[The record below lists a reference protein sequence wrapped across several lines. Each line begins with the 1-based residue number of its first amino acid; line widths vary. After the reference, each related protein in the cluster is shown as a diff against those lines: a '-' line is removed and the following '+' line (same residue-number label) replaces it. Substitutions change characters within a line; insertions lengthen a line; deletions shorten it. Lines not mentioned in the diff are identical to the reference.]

1 MSLLL
6 SDTPKTPTV
15 TSRSGKVLAVSIGST
30 LSMVASLIFGIVAS
44 RWLSKNDYATI
55 RQTFLAYEFIA
66 PVLMLGLPTALY
78 FFFPKEENKRGIVI
92 DNISLLFLTGCI
104 FSIFL
109 LCGGYKLIARRFDNP
124 DLLETLPWLIPY
136 PLIIMPTAGLAAILV
151 LQNKTKSLAVY
162 NVVLSLAV
170 TLSGIWAVLATHSYF
185 APVIVRV
192 FVPILFIPVALFLML
207 SGNPGSTRWPC
218 RDSMLSMARYSLP
231 LGAATILGQ
240 ITLQLHGVIV
250 SSICTPEEFAVYIN
264 GAIEL
269 PIVGIVTGS
278 IATIILADMSSLCA
292 KGDKPAALALFRKAS
307 VKSACFLFPAT
318 CFLLVVATPFISLLY
333 SEQYE
338 ASATPFRI
346 YLLILPIRIVV
357 YGSALMALGLT
368 KTILVRSIFD
378 LFVNAILCWI
388 FVRAIGYIGAPIALA
403 LTLYLWTTPFNILKI
418 SQGFQVKWK
427 HALPMRELFTISTL
441 CVAPLPLVY
450 FGMHGVE
457 LPNFAQIILSAAL
470 YWPLITFLL
479 YKFRF
484 ISIPKR
490 IEVFIPKPLR
500 QKA

>member
-15 TSRSGKVLAVSIGST
+15 TSRSGKVLALSIGSS

-92 DNISLLFLTGCI
+92 DNISLLFLAGCI

-162 NVVLSLAV
+162 NVALSLAV

-192 FVPILFIPVALFLML
+192 FVPMLFIPVALFLML

-240 ITLQLHGVIV
+240 LTLQSHSIIV
-250 SSICTPEEFAVYIN
+250 SSICTPDEFAVYIN
-264 GAIEL
+264 GATQV
-269 PIVGIVTGS
+269 PIVGIITGS
-278 IATIILADMSSLCA
+278 IATVILSEMSFFCA
-292 KGDKPAALALFRKAS
+292 KGDKPVALELFRKAS
-307 VKSACFLFPAT
+307 IKSACVLFPVT
-318 CFLLVVATPFISLLY
+318 CFLFVTATQFITLLY
-333 SEQYE
+333 SEKYE
-338 ASATPFRI
+338 ASVTPFRI

-368 KTILVRSIFD
+368 RAILIRSIFD
-378 LFVNAILCWI
+378 FLINALLCWVL
-388 FVRAIGYIGAPIALA
+388 VRTIGYIGAPIALA
-403 LTLYLWTTPFNILKI
+403 LTLYLWTTPFNLLRIGQGFGVHWRETLPMDSLLKI
-418 SQGFQVKWK
+418 ALACIACIPLALLGSYGFDIPPIARM
-427 HALPMRELFTISTL
+427 ALAGFLYLVPVVFLFNYMGHL
-441 CVAPLPLVY
+441 NLV
-450 FGMHGVE
+450 
-457 LPNFAQIILSAAL
+457 NIRN
-470 YWPLITFLL
+470 
-479 YKFRF
+479 K
-484 ISIPKR
+484 
-490 IEVFIPKPLR
+490 LR
-500 QKA
+500 KVI

>member
-1 MSLLL
+1 MSRLL
-6 SDTPKTPTV
+6 SDTRKTPTM
-15 TSRSGKVLAVSIGST
+15 TSRSERVLALSIGST
-30 LSMVASLIFGIVAS
+30 LSMVASLIYGIVAS

-92 DNISLLFLTGCI
+92 DNIFLLFLTGLI

-109 LCGGYKLIARRFDNP
+109 CCGGYHLIARRFDNP

-151 LQNKTKSLAVY
+151 LQNKTKPLAVY

-192 FVPILFIPVALFLML
+192 FVPMLFIPVALYFML

-231 LGAATILGQ
+231 LGAATILSQ
-240 ITLQLHGVIV
+240 LTLQLHGVIV

-292 KGDKPAALALFRKAS
+292 KGDKPAALELFRKAS
-307 VKSACFLFPAT
+307 IKSACILFPAT
-318 CFLLVVATPFISLLY
+318 CFLFVTATQFITIFY
-333 SEQYE
+333 SEKYE
-338 ASATPFRI
+338 ASVTPFRI
-346 YLLILPIRIVV
+346 YLLILPIRIVI

-368 KTILVRSIFD
+368 RAILIRSIFD
-378 LFVNAILCWI
+378 LLVNALLCWVL
-388 FVRAIGYIGAPIALA
+388 VRTIGYIGAPIALA
-403 LTLYLWTTPFNILKI
+403 LTLYMWTTPFNLLRIGKGFGVHWRKTLPLDSLLKI
-418 SQGFQVKWK
+418 ALACIACIPLAILGSYGFDIAPIARI
-427 HALPMRELFTISTL
+427 ALAGFLYLVPVVFLFNYMGHL
-441 CVAPLPLVY
+441 NL
-450 FGMHGVE
+450 E
-457 LPNFAQIILSAAL
+457 NIINKLRKAL
-470 YWPLITFLL
+470 
-479 YKFRF
+479 
-484 ISIPKR
+484 
-490 IEVFIPKPLR
+490 
-500 QKA
+500 

>member
-15 TSRSGKVLAVSIGST
+15 TSRSGKVLALSIGSS

-78 FFFPKEENKRGIVI
+78 FFFPKEENKRGVVI

-109 LCGGYKLIARRFDNP
+109 LCGGYHLIARRFDNP

-162 NVVLSLAV
+162 NVVLSLTV

-218 RDSMLSMARYSLP
+218 RASMLSMARYSLP

-240 ITLQLHGVIV
+240 LTLQFHGIIV
-250 SSICTPEEFAVYIN
+250 SSICTPDEFAVYIN
-264 GAIEL
+264 GATQI

-278 IATIILADMSSLCA
+278 IATVILAEMSSFCA
-292 KGDKPAALALFRKAS
+292 KGDKPAALELFRKAS
-307 VKSACFLFPAT
+307 IKSACILFPVT
-318 CFLLVVATPFISLLY
+318 CFLFVTATQFITLLY
-333 SEQYE
+333 SDKYE
-338 ASATPFRI
+338 ASVTPFRI

-368 KTILVRSIFD
+368 RAILIRSIFD
-378 LFVNAILCWI
+378 FLINALLCWVL
-388 FVRAIGYIGAPIALA
+388 VRTLGYIGAPIALA
-403 LTLYLWTTPFNILKI
+403 LTLYIWTTPFNLLRIGQGFGVHWRKTLPMDSLLKI
-418 SQGFQVKWK
+418 ALASIACIPLALLGSYGFDIPPIARM
-427 HALPMRELFTISTL
+427 ALAGFLYLVPVIFLFNYMGHL
-441 CVAPLPLVY
+441 NLV
-450 FGMHGVE
+450 
-457 LPNFAQIILSAAL
+457 NIRN
-470 YWPLITFLL
+470 
-479 YKFRF
+479 K
-484 ISIPKR
+484 
-490 IEVFIPKPLR
+490 LR
-500 QKA
+500 KVM

>member
-15 TSRSGKVLAVSIGST
+15 TSKSGKVLALSIGSS

-78 FFFPKEENKRGIVI
+78 FFFPKEENKRGIII
-92 DNISLLFLTGCI
+92 DNISLLFLAGCI

-192 FVPILFIPVALFLML
+192 FVPMLFIPVALFLML

-269 PIVGIVTGS
+269 PIVGIITGS
-278 IATIILADMSSLCA
+278 IATVIFAEMSSQCA
-292 KGDKPAALALFRKAS
+292 KGEKPAALELFRKAS
-307 VKSACFLFPAT
+307 IKSACILFPTT
-318 CFLLVVATPFISLLY
+318 CFFFVTATPFITLLY
-333 SEQYE
+333 TEKYE
-338 ASATPFRI
+338 ASVTPFRI

-368 KTILVRSIFD
+368 RAILLRSLFDLLINALLCWVLVRT
-378 LFVNAILCWI
+378 L
-388 FVRAIGYIGAPIALA
+388 GYIGAPIALG
-403 LTLYLWTTPFNILKI
+403 LTLYLWTTPYNILTI
-418 SQGFQVKWK
+418 SKGFGVQWK
-427 HALPMRELFTISTL
+427 KALPIKDLLAIFTLS
-441 CVAPLPLVY
+441 VAALPLAILGVY
-450 FGMHGVE
+450 AFHTTAIVRFC
-457 LPNFAQIILSAAL
+457 LAAAL
-470 YWPLITFLL
+470 YWPFVLFFFYRLKMFSVPKLL
-479 YKFRF
+479 QNYVPEFFRLK
-484 ISIPKR
+484 S
-490 IEVFIPKPLR
+490 
-500 QKA
+500 

>member
-15 TSRSGKVLAVSIGST
+15 TSRSGKVLALSIGSS

-78 FFFPKEENKRGIVI
+78 FFFPKEENKRGVVI
-92 DNISLLFLTGCI
+92 DNISLLVLTGCI

-109 LCGGYKLIARRFDNP
+109 LCGGYHLIARRFDNP

-162 NVVLSLAV
+162 NVVLSLTV

-207 SGNPGSTRWPC
+207 SCNPGSTRWPC
-218 RDSMLSMARYSLP
+218 RASMLSMARYSLP

-240 ITLQLHGVIV
+240 LTLQFHGIIV
-250 SSICTPEEFAVYIN
+250 SSICTPDEFAVYIN
-264 GAIEL
+264 GATQV

-278 IATIILADMSSLCA
+278 IATVILAEMSSFCA
-292 KGDKPAALALFRKAS
+292 KGDKTAALELFRKAS
-307 VKSACFLFPAT
+307 IKSACILFPVT
-318 CFLLVVATPFISLLY
+318 CFLFVTATQFITLLY
-333 SEQYE
+333 SEKYE
-338 ASATPFRI
+338 ASVTPFRI

-368 KTILVRSIFD
+368 RAILIRSIFD
-378 LFVNAILCWI
+378 LLINALLCWI
-388 FVRAIGYIGAPIALA
+388 LVRTIGYIGAPIALA
-403 LTLYLWTTPFNILKI
+403 LTLYLWTTPYNILTI
-418 SQGFQVKWK
+418 SKGFGVQWK
-427 HALPMRELFTISTL
+427 KALPIKDLLAIFTLS
-441 CVAPLPLVY
+441 VAALPLAILGVY
-450 FGMHGVE
+450 AFHTTAIVRFC
-457 LPNFAQIILSAAL
+457 LAAAL
-470 YWPLITFLL
+470 YWPLVLFFSYRFKMISVPKLIENYIPEF
-479 YKFRF
+479 FRLK
-484 ISIPKR
+484 S
-490 IEVFIPKPLR
+490 
-500 QKA
+500 

>member
-15 TSRSGKVLAVSIGST
+15 TSKSGKVLALSIGSS

-92 DNISLLFLTGCI
+92 DNISLLFLAGCI

-109 LCGGYKLIARRFDNP
+109 LCGGYNLIARRFDNP

-192 FVPILFIPVALFLML
+192 FVPMLFIPVALFLML

-269 PIVGIVTGS
+269 PIVGIITGS
-278 IATIILADMSSLCA
+278 IATVIFAEMSSQCA
-292 KGDKPAALALFRKAS
+292 KGEKPAALELFRKAS
-307 VKSACFLFPAT
+307 IKSACILFPTT
-318 CFLLVVATPFISLLY
+318 CFFFVTATPFITLLY
-333 SEQYE
+333 TEKYE
-338 ASATPFRI
+338 ASVTPFRI

-368 KTILVRSIFD
+368 RAILLRSLFDLLINALLCWVLVRT
-378 LFVNAILCWI
+378 L
-388 FVRAIGYIGAPIALA
+388 GYIGAPIALG
-403 LTLYLWTTPFNILKI
+403 LTLYLWTTPYNILTI
-418 SQGFQVKWK
+418 SKGFGVQWK
-427 HALPMRELFTISTL
+427 KALPIKDLLAIFTLS
-441 CVAPLPLVY
+441 VAALPLAILGVY
-450 FGMHGVE
+450 AFHTTAIVRFC
-457 LPNFAQIILSAAL
+457 LAAAL
-470 YWPLITFLL
+470 YWPFVLFFFYRLKMFSVPKLL
-479 YKFRF
+479 QNYVPEFFRLK
-484 ISIPKR
+484 S
-490 IEVFIPKPLR
+490 
-500 QKA
+500 